1 MLFNSYTFLF
11 AFLPAA
17 VLGFAWM
24 NRWRRHAGTAWLLAC
39 SLLFYAWWEARF
51 LLLLVPSIA
60 LNFALA
66 RALGRLPRG
75 SRARFALLAAGVGA
89 NLAAIGVFKYAD
101 FVGRSASALLG
112 SEWVALT
119 LTLPLGISFFTF
131 QQIAFL
137 VDAHRE
143 KASGRNFTEY
153 ALFVAFFPQLIAGP
167 IVHHSEMIPQFRAL
181 RRAGIEAENLAVGV
195 TIFVFGLFKKVMLAD
210 RLSTFASP
218 TFEAAE
224 AGIFPFFADAWLSAL
239 AFSLQLYF
247 DFSGYS
253 DMAIGLGRMFG
264 IKLPLNFDS
273 PYKAASIVE
282 FWRRWHMTLSRFL
295 RDYLYIP
302 LGGNRRGTAARYV
315 NLMITMLLGGLWHGA
330 GWTFVVWGGLHGA
343 MLVVNHAWWAL
354 RERLGWPPG
363 QGSPGRFVGMAVTF
377 GCVTIAWVLFR
388 AESFDGALRILG
400 AMTGA
405 QGFELSAT
413 YELAQALRLIVPL
426 LLWVW
431 FAPSTQELMADY
443 APALD
448 YVGSSRGLA
457 ARWRPTPMS
466 AAALALLAVLTVMN
480 LASHSEFIYYQF

>member
-1 MLFNSYTFLF
+1 M
-11 AFLPAA
+11 
-17 VLGFAWM
+17 
-24 NRWRRHAGTAWLLAC
+24 
-39 SLLFYAWWEARF
+39 
-51 LLLLVPSIA
+51 PSIA

-66 RALGRLPRG
+66 RALERLPRG
-75 SRARFALLAAGVGA
+75 SRARFALLTAGVGA
-89 NLAAIGVFKYAD
+89 NLAAIGIFKYAD

-112 SEWVALT
+112 SEWIALT

-143 KASGRNFTEY
+143 KASSRNLTEY
-153 ALFVAFFPQLIAGP
+153 ALFVSFFPQLIAGP
-167 IVHHSEMIPQFRAL
+167 IVHHSEMLPQFRAL
-181 RRAGIEAENLAVGV
+181 RRVGIEAENLAVGV
-195 TIFVFGLFKKVMLAD
+195 TIFVLGLFKKVMLAD
-210 RLSTFASP
+210 RLSAFASP
-218 TFEAAE
+218 TFAAAE
-224 AGIFPFFADAWLSAL
+224 AGIAPFFADAWLSAL

-302 LGGNRRGTAARYV
+302 LGGNRRGTTVRHV

-330 GWTFVVWGGLHGA
+330 GWTFVLWGGLHGA
-343 MLVVNHAWWAL
+343 MLVVNHGWWAL
-354 RERLGWPPG
+354 R
-363 QGSPGRFVGMAVTF
+363 
-377 GCVTIAWVLFR
+377 I
-388 AESFDGALRILG
+388 LR

-405 QGFELSAT
+405 QGFELSAA
-413 YELAQALRLIVPL
+413 YEFTRALRLIVPL
-426 LLWVW
+426 LFWVW

-443 APALD
+443 TPALD
-448 YVGSSRGLA
+448 YVGSGSGLA
-457 ARWRPTPMS
+457 TRWRPTPMS
-466 AAALALLAVLTVMN
+466 AVALALLAVLTVMN